1 MASARASLASIL
13 TALLGAGGFA
23 LADDLADPLAEF
35 GVPGEALSDAP
46 YTLGVGASI
55 AMPLTPDTDLGD
67 RGEEA
72 GITVF
77 YRGESYGAGLFVQG
91 STEAGTGDF
100 ELGGAGLAGMIYGD
114 GAAYFGSAS
123 ILEDAQDGTTIIGGD
138 LGGTFY
144 LGENTG
150 LTGAS
155 GIRFTTGGEDAV
167 LFGLGF
173 GARHHFDGLQLS
185 LGADYAFGFSLGDER
200 ETNHAATVSIS
211 YHFGS
216 DGYRRQDR
224 ASNFGPALGPLVP
237 FPGARF

>member
-23 LADDLADPLAEF
+23 LADDAADPLAEF
-35 GVPGEALSDAP
+35 GVPGEALSDQP

-114 GAAYFGSAS
+114 NVPPISARPAFSKTRRTAPPSLAAIWAAPS
-123 ILEDAQDGTTIIGGD
+123 IWVR
-138 LGGTFY
+138 
-144 LGENTG
+144 
-150 LTGAS
+150 
-155 GIRFTTGGEDAV
+155 IRG
-167 LFGLGF
+167 
-173 GARHHFDGLQLS
+173 
-185 LGADYAFGFSLGDER
+185 
-200 ETNHAATVSIS
+200 
-211 YHFGS
+211 
-216 DGYRRQDR
+216 
-224 ASNFGPALGPLVP
+224 
-237 FPGARF
+237 